1 MYRNTYSFQILFY
14 YGLLRDIER
23 SFLCS
28 MALVVYHGIIFLKC
42 NFLVYLL
49 FIYTRICMLY
59 IPRIIQTLPLYRCTH
74 THTHQI
80 PAEHTANLPK
90 HGVAISGTVPKEDGQ
105 KVTSQLLRAPPFPG
119 CSLAPNNKNEVIT
132 TVQVSQPLKWRCLL
146 RKENHGEETCALH
159 ILKLIY

>member
-1 MYRNTYSFQILFY
+1 MY
-14 YGLLRDIER
+14 
-23 SFLCS
+23 
-28 MALVVYHGIIFLKC
+28 
-42 NFLVYLL
+42 
-49 FIYTRICMLY
+49 
-59 IPRIIQTLPLYRCTH
+59 TH

-146 RKENHGEETCALH
+146 RKENHGEETCGCLMGGGGSGRDRE
-159 ILKLIY
+159 LGLIRHNLE